1 MDAGIAREA
10 QRGQVAAVL
19 RAALFYG
26 DFGAALLN
34 AGYVLDALVNHR
46 TDGLEEFKTGIR
58 QMLPHRWRDA
68 EAFVNPVQ
76 RRHRQRS
83 SATRWVE
90 FC

>member
-1 MDAGIAREA
+1 MDAVIAREA

-46 TDGLEEFKTGIR
+46 TDGLEEFKATYWKFPIAYGEECWGSR
-58 QMLPHRWRDA
+58 G
-68 EAFVNPVQ
+68 Q
-76 RRHRQRS
+76 RRRMS
-83 SATRWVE
+83 P
-90 FC
+90 